1 MMYIDYYYKEIQP
14 YAIIKGGRCYSM
26 NPDNFA
32 AVWQKGDYVPKV
44 DFDTFNEQVEFNGDK
59 EELYMLCCYII
70 YVIEQHYF
78 VKLRPTL
85 EELNADGLE
94 GITLKYKKGSDITLN
109 GVALLKMLLML
120 LVLVGM
126 ENTRQIVYVS

>member
-44 DFDTFNEQVEFNGDK
+44 DFDTFNEQV
-59 EELYMLCCYII
+59 
-70 YVIEQHYF
+70 
-78 VKLRPTL
+78 
-85 EELNADGLE
+85 
-94 GITLKYKKGSDITLN
+94 
-109 GVALLKMLLML
+109 
-120 LVLVGM
+120 
-126 ENTRQIVYVS
+126 

>member
-59 EELYMLCCYII
+59 EELYMLCCYILYI
-70 YVIEQHYF
+70 QHNIMLIIRIKAHLLLI
-78 VKLRPTL
+78 VGNKIVTKKN
-85 EELNADGLE
+85 EE
-94 GITLKYKKGSDITLN
+94 I
-109 GVALLKMLLML
+109 ALWWASCAKVTKAL
-120 LVLVGM
+120 
-126 ENTRQIVYVS
+126 

>member
-44 DFDTFNEQVEFNGDK
+44 DFDTFNEQVEFNGDMK
-59 EELYMLCCYII
+59 SLYLQAQQRD
-70 YVIEQHYF
+70 VISVIFWQNIRSMCLHAW
-78 VKLRPTL
+78 LPTTAA
-85 EELNADGLE
+85 NH
-94 GITLKYKKGSDITLN
+94 
-109 GVALLKMLLML
+109 
-120 LVLVGM
+120 
-126 ENTRQIVYVS
+126 